1 MTTMTTASKRKDL
14 IMESQVIQ
22 KFKARINSVEFDDHT
37 LYAIT
42 DSILEEINERF
53 GEIYTDEFIKDL
65 ADVIELYF
73 YKIDK
78 LIVSELEWNMINDIE
93 NVEKFTDI
101 QFSDYYIN
109 HINEQIKDGSYL
121 K

>member
-1 MTTMTTASKRKDL
+1 
-14 IMESQVIQ
+14 MESQVIQ

-37 LYAIT
+37 LYSIT

-53 GEIYTDEFIKDL
+53 GEIYTDEFIHDL
-65 ADVIELYF
+65 AEVIELYF
-73 YKIDK
+73 FKVDNLVVAYLEYSMIED
-78 LIVSELEWNMINDIE
+78 IVDAET
-93 NVEKFTDI
+93 FQDI

-109 HINEQIKDGSYL
+109 HINNQIKDGSYL

>member
-1 MTTMTTASKRKDL
+1 
-14 IMESQVIQ
+14 MESQVLQ
-22 KFKARINSVEFDDHT
+22 SFKARINSVEFDDYQ
-37 LYAIT
+37 LYMTT
-42 DSILEEINERF
+42 DRILEEIDDKF
-53 GEIYTDEFIKDL
+53 GTIYTDEFIKDL

-73 YKIDK
+73 YKVDK

-109 HINEQIKDGSYL
+109 HINDQIKDGSYL

>member
-1 MTTMTTASKRKDL
+1 
-14 IMESQVIQ
+14 MESQVLQ
-22 KFKARINSVEFDDHT
+22 SFKARINSVEFDDYQ
-37 LYAIT
+37 LYMTT
-42 DSILEEINERF
+42 DRILEEIDDKF
-53 GEIYTDEFIKDL
+53 GTIYTDEFIKDL
-65 ADVIELYF
+65 ANVIELYF
-73 YKIDK
+73 YKVDK

-109 HINEQIKDGSYL
+109 HINDQIKDGSYL

>member
-1 MTTMTTASKRKDL
+1 
-14 IMESQVIQ
+14 MESQVLQ
-22 KFKARINSVEFDDHT
+22 SFKARINSVEFDDYQ
-37 LYAIT
+37 LYMTT
-42 DSILEEINERF
+42 DRILEEIDDKF
-53 GEIYTDEFIKDL
+53 GTIYTDEFIKDL

-109 HINEQIKDGSYL
+109 HINDQIKDGSYL